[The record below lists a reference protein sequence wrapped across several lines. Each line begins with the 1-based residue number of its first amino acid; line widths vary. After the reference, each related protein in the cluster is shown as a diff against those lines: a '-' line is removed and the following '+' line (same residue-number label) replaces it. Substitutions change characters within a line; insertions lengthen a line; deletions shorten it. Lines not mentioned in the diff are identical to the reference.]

1 MSLNS
6 ILTSEGQA
14 SSSKQRSMKHLLAL
28 QYLTSRSFSTT
39 IRNQLKNKVLENQK
53 IFQADNGLP
62 VHLKGGTV
70 DAVFYRITMAI
81 TIGGTFFSIYNLF
94 QAALPRTKK

>member
-53 IFQADNGLP
+53 IFQVP
-62 VHLKGGTV
+62 SSPS
-70 DAVFYRITMAI
+70 
-81 TIGGTFFSIYNLF
+81 TIYSRLLCPEQRNEGEWGAQQGCLSISFDHFPIFKAEL
-94 QAALPRTKK
+94 QLG